1 MRTPPAERGFV
12 LLLVLAMLVVLSLLA
27 GTVAEVTDR
36 LRGQALVRQRQM
48 QDELDMAST
57 RASVLYLLSTQ
68 PMTYAGLTVD
78 ARVAQARQ
86 AIEGAGGLFE
96 FDAQPLG
103 NEITMDARPYRGLG
117 GVNFALQDDR
127 GLFAVNLQP
136 QWALERLLAQAPAP
150 PPVPASVLMN
160 RLMDYQ
166 DKDDLY
172 RLDSL
177 ERDGYKRLGLPPPT
191 NQPLATPMEVRQ
203 IPGWADALSFLGP
216 TGLVRS
222 VTSGYSGVININTA
236 PIPVLLTLR
245 GFDRTMAERVVAQRN
260 VQPFLTAH
268 AFSEFVGLAPDPE
281 GGASLYHAD
290 SGTLELWPSQG
301 GQARLMHWT
310 LTPWDEGGRPW
321 REDYE
326 LIQPQDRAADGPVLP
341 IASGVL
347 AKPVVAAQ

>member
-1 MRTPPAERGFV
+1 MTPPSRQRGFV
-12 LLLVLAMLVVLSLLA
+12 LVLVLAMLVVLSLLA
-27 GTVAEVTDR
+27 GTVAEVTNR
-36 LRGQALVRQRQM
+36 LREQAAVRQRQM

-86 AIEGAGGLFE
+86 QVEAAGELFE
-96 FDAQPLG
+96 FDAQPVG
-103 NEITMDARPYRGLG
+103 NELALDARAYRGIG
-117 GVNFALQDDR
+117 GVNFAVQEDR

-136 QWALERLLAQAPAP
+136 QWALERLLAQSPLP
-150 PPVPASVLMN
+150 PPVPAAVLMN

-166 DKDDLY
+166 DQDDLY

-177 ERDGYKRLGLPPPT
+177 ERHGYRRLGLLPPT
-191 NQPLATPMEVRQ
+191 NQPLATPMELRR
-203 IPGWADALSFLGP
+203 IPGWADALAFLGP
-216 TGLVRS
+216 SGLIRS
-222 VTSGYSGVININTA
+222 VTSTYSGLVNVNTA
-236 PIPVLLTLR
+236 PLPVLMTLQ
-245 GFDRTMAERVVAQRN
+245 GFDRGIAERVLAQRK
-260 VQPFLTAH
+260 VQPFLTEH
-268 AFSEFVGLAPDPE
+268 AFFEFVGVPWNPE
-281 GGASLYHAD
+281 GGVSLYPSD

-326 LIQPQDRAADGPVLP
+326 LIQPQDRAENGPVLP
-341 IASGVL
+341 IASGIL
-347 AKPVVAAQ
+347 AKPVAARQ